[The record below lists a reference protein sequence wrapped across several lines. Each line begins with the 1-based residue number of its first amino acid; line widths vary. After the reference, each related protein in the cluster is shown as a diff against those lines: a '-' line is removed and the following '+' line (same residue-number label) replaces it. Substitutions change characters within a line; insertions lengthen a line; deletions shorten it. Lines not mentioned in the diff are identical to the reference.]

1 MRIRFGDYELDEDRY
16 LLRVR
21 GERLAMRPK
30 VFDLLVQLIRHRERV
45 VLRDELVLAL
55 WGTTAVGPGSLSG
68 LVNELRQVLGEA
80 GQEPSLSSIRTV
92 HARGYQFVAM
102 TELLDCDGS
111 PDSAV
116 DVDVEGAR
124 GSAVG
129 WALASIRT
137 AIDQVRCQG
146 ARALVVHASS
156 ALNRCALLDV
166 FVDELEKS
174 GFESCRFPDSV
185 PELLPKGPILDR
197 LLQGL
202 VEHYGLEFLRRAI
215 PSRAGELC
223 ERCAKASSQESDG
236 GPMVPL
242 AARQDEGVLL
252 RSASDLLRTL
262 SSERPIA
269 LSFDVEDTSNEDP
282 AEALS
287 NFMERL
293 GRSPVLVLAVT
304 SSRGSSRA
312 LEPGNGRS
320 DSRIDYIEFSTED
333 RDRLNIFLAARGI
346 AALPPRLA
354 DALVAHVRDDPASL
368 EPIAVWLRAKGNS
381 DFDRDDNR
389 STVLGKSAQ
398 MRRVAPN
405 PSSGR
410 RSGFAAP

>member
-21 GERLAMRPK
+21 GELLAMRPK
-30 VFDLLVQLIRHRERV
+30 VFDLLIQLIRYRERV

-68 LVNELRQVLGEA
+68 LVNELRQALGEA

-92 HARGYQFVAM
+92 HGRGYQFVAM
-102 TELLDCDGS
+102 AELLDGGGS

-116 DVDVEGAR
+116 DVEGAT
-124 GSAVG
+124 GGAVG

-137 AIDQVRCQG
+137 AIDRVRCQG

-156 ALNRCALLDV
+156 ALNRRALLDV

-185 PELLPKGPILDR
+185 HDLRPKGPILDR

-215 PSRAGELC
+215 PSRAGELW

-242 AARQDEGVLL
+242 VEGQYEEVLL
-252 RSASDLLRTL
+252 RGASDLLRTL

-269 LSFDVEDTSNEDP
+269 LSFDVEDTSGEDP

-320 DSRIDYIEFSTED
+320 DSRIDSIEFSTED

-346 AALPPRLA
+346 TALPPRLA

-381 DFDRDDNR
+381 DFDRDDSR
-389 STVLGKSAQ
+389 STASGNSSQ

-405 PSSGR
+405 PSSRR